1 MLEKLDCFVPR
12 GWQNS
17 VLFLE
22 YFFHC
27 FSFCEFIDELIEIS
41 DITHE
46 LIFDFGYFVST
57 DTPSDEYSIWIEN
70 WGFSEK
76 CLEINIFFE
85 YFFESVCII
94 SCEPEYDLID
104 LGLCSSFFLYFCD
117 IERIDPCDWHGEYFG
132 VLHNDWGIVRF
143 LILVKFHHPLDT
155 IFVSEHRKAG
165 FFRIIA
171 HRYLDLSFRWES
183 TE

>member
-1 MLEKLDCFVPR
+1 MIRISIEKNYADSITFFVILPILFAE
-12 GWQNS
+12 NS
-17 VLFLE
+17 RILFIKKLFLE

-27 FSFCEFIDELIEIS
+27 FSFCEFIDEFIEIP

-46 LIFDFGYFVST
+46 LIFDFRYFVST
-57 DTPSDEYSIWIEN
+57 DTPGDEYSIWIEN

-85 YFFESVCII
+85 YFFESVRII

-104 LGLCSSFFLYFCD
+104 LGLCSSLFLCFGD

-132 VLHNDWGIVRF
+132 VLHSD
-143 LILVKFHHPLDT
+143 
-155 IFVSEHRKAG
+155 
-165 FFRIIA
+165 
-171 HRYLDLSFRWES
+171 
-183 TE
+183 